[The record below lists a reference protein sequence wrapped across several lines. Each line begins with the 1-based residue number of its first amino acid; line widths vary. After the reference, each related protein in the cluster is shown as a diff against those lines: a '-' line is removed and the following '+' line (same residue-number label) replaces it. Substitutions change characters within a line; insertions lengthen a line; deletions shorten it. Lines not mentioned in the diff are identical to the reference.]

1 MKHATLVAFVGIAAL
16 TAASGTAEAQTVQ
29 LSIQNGRVTLQAEQA
44 SVRQILAEW
53 ERIGQVRVV
62 GVERLQSAQPVT
74 ISLKDVPERQAL
86 DIVLRSVPGYL
97 AVDRSASAAGV
108 SRYDRLVLLP
118 RVTAVASASPVAQA
132 PAAAQA
138 YTPPPEPQAGVAG
151 NDADQ
156 FADAD
161 GDAPEPPM
169 PGSPV
174 INPYPAGAAAGG
186 NTGNVLG
193 AGGGATVG
201 VQPPETQFDYAN
213 PRAYFERMR
222 QQQGQQQQ
230 TQPQARPGMPATNPN
245 ANTPALFPGSYTS
258 TPPPATATPNV
269 PTATPTAPGT
279 LARPGIAPTPAQQAP
294 PQGQFFNPYNLP
306 PGYVPPTTT
315 PPPTSNV
322 EPDRAKYANPYVP
335 TKPPQL

>member
-1 MKHATLVAFVGIAAL
+1 MKHATLVAFVIAAL
-16 TAASGTAEAQTVQ
+16 TAASGAAEEQTVQ
-29 LSIQNGRVTLQAEQA
+29 LSIQNGRVTLQADQA
-44 SVRQILAEW
+44 TVRQILAEW
-53 ERIGQVRVV
+53 ERIGQVKVV

-118 RVTAVASASPVAQA
+118 RVTAVASAAPAGQT

-138 YTPPPEPQAGVAG
+138 FTPPPEAPAAVAG
-151 NDADQ
+151 NEVDQ
-156 FADAD
+156 GADAD

-169 PGSPV
+169 PGAPV
-174 INPYPAGAAAGG
+174 INPYPAGAAGG
-186 NTGNVLG
+186 NAGNVIGSG
-193 AGGGATVG
+193 AAVG

-230 TQPQARPGMPATNPN
+230 QQQPQQRPGMPAANP
-245 ANTPALFPGSYTS
+245 NTPALFPGSYTS
-258 TPPPATATPNV
+258 GTPPAATTPNV

-294 PQGQFFNPYNLP
+294 PQGQSFNPYNLP

-335 TKPPQL
+335 SKPPQQ